1 VTVASAR
8 SGYDAGYYLSRGAER
23 TAGGY
28 YLNAAQAGEP
38 PGRWFGKG
46 AEALGLADGQVVAA
60 EPYRSVYAQI
70 HPQTGQ
76 RMGKAPGGYAKFRE
90 ILARLEAVEPHAT
103 AERRL
108 ELEREA
114 AQQTRRS
121 PVYTDVT
128 IAHQKSIS
136 VLHASFREQARCAHL
151 AGDRARE
158 ELWRAREARVQEI
171 LQEAN
176 HAGLEWMQQMA
187 GFTRTG
193 YHGRRAEGSESGRW
207 ERALP
212 VVTTW
217 LQGTSRDGD
226 PHDHSHNVFAR
237 MAMTQSDGKWR
248 ALDTMSLRHHLGGIE
263 AIVDA
268 RVQSAL
274 TREFGVAWVARPDG
288 RCNEIAGITQEVMDA
303 YSTRTH
309 AVTAEGARLARKWE
323 QKYGRE
329 PNTREMRFILDEANL
344 TSRKSKDDGEIDW
357 DQLAAKWDATI
368 GGKLAAIAEAV
379 CTFGGQVPGTASAGD
394 AGAQVISEALAAV
407 QAKHSTWTRSDLMK
421 YLGRA
426 MGPEFAAMAPDERQD
441 LLFRLTGR
449 ALAGDGV
456 RCLEAPEWPPL
467 PQQLLRD
474 VDGRS
479 VYTRPGVA
487 RYATAGQLE
496 MEDKLIQQAQT
507 QAAPNLSREVA
518 ARLLGAGAATLE
530 GQLRERAQ
538 DATQYTRTGLRM
550 DQAAAAF
557 HALTSGRRTEVIVG
571 PAGTGKTFTVA
582 AIARAWQQNLG
593 EVIGV
598 ANSQAATDVL
608 IKAGITN
615 SLNST
620 RFLAKIKTGSVRL
633 DAHTLV
639 IIDDGGTESMRHL
652 AKIHDLAGQHNAKV
666 VIAGDP
672 GQLQAV
678 EQGGGMRLLADSN
691 GYCQLAVP
699 VRFRE
704 EWEQQASLALRRG
717 DKSALEVYDQHGRIT
732 GAAQEQ
738 TFATL
743 RKSYV
748 ASRLAREQK
757 LIMAWRREDCREL
770 SRQIRDDLLHLG
782 LVDSTRPVRI
792 AEGAS
797 ASAGDLIVAKE
808 NDHEMVTDETGH
820 TLMNNDIF
828 RIESVT
834 RDGLV
839 VRHVID
845 DKEGVRLADKPVL
858 YPLAKFG
865 TTELAY
871 AVTGHNGMGGT
882 YEAGEALV
890 TGTEPREWLY
900 TAMTRGS
907 RQNTARALTRPAA
920 ADPAPGTRP
929 DPELARQRGVDRERA
944 ALPAEPAEKEEHD
957 REPVAVLADCMD
969 RTEAEPAARAYQR
982 EQLASADHL
991 GLLHARWADL
1001 AGTADRERYRA
1012 LLRDAVP
1019 GQYRG
1024 DLDTPQATWLY
1035 RTMRN
1040 AELAGLDPAEVVTAA
1055 VNSRPLDGA
1064 RDVPSVIDTRLRV
1077 ITQPLI
1083 PIPLTPWS
1091 ERIPQIGDPA
1101 TREYMSEIATAMDA
1115 RTERLG
1121 EHAAE
1126 TAPPWAVTALG
1137 PVPDHPVDR
1146 LDWQQR
1152 ASKIAAYRE
1161 LYGAGSQDDPLGPE
1175 PPATSPE
1182 QRAAWYAGF
1191 AAMTRTDAVDVQSL
1205 PDRSLRHMRESYTS
1219 ETGWAPPHVGRL
1231 LRGVRL
1237 GAEDARLQ
1245 AIRAAA
1251 EAKVARGSGDHEAAA
1266 RHEQLAGS
1274 AGALEGLYRTQEEGL
1289 AKTQEDRDLWDKL
1302 TRGSRYLAVA
1312 ADSELRR
1319 RHPQQTISALRSAEP
1334 VVQDDAQLDRGQQPD
1349 WFARLAGQRRE
1360 FAAKLEE
1367 RQAVTVPAEDPDRE
1381 DEGEAWPLWKAENE
1395 AILQPPKPEIRPA
1408 REVERLAGY
1417 EAGG

>member
-8 SGYDAGYYLSRGAER
+8 SGYDAEYYLNRGAER

-28 YLNAAQAGEP
+28 YMNAAQAGEP

-46 AEALGLADGQVVAA
+46 AEALGLADGQQVAA
-60 EPYRSVYAQI
+60 EPYRSVYAQLD
-70 HPQTGQ
+70 PQTGQ
-76 RMGKAPGGYAKFRE
+76 RMGRAPGGYAKFRE
-90 ILARLEAVEPHAT
+90 ILARLEAAEPHAT

-136 VLHASFREQARCAHL
+136 VLHASFREQARRAHL
-151 AGDRARE
+151 AGDLARE
-158 ELWRAREARVQEI
+158 ELWRAREGLVQEI
-171 LQEAN
+171 LREAN

-193 YHGRRAEGSESGRW
+193 YHGRRVEGSEAGRW

-237 MAMTQSDGKWR
+237 MALTESDAKWR
-248 ALDTMSLRHHLGGIE
+248 ALDTMSLRHHLGGME

-274 TREFGVAWVARPDG
+274 SREFGVAWVARPDG

-303 YSTRTH
+303 YSTRTQ

-344 TSRKSKDDGEIDW
+344 SSRKPKGDGEIDW
-357 DQLAAKWDATI
+357 DKLAAKWDATI

-379 CTFGGQVPGTASAGD
+379 CTFGERAPGSAPPGD
-394 AGAQVISEALAAV
+394 AQEQAIKEALAAV
-407 QAKHSTWTRSDLMK
+407 QAKHSSWTRSDLMK

-441 LLFRLTGR
+441 LLFRLTGQ
-449 ALAGDGV
+449 ALGGDGV

-467 PQQLLRD
+467 PAQLRRD
-474 VDGRS
+474 LDGRS
-479 VYTRPGVA
+479 VYTRPGTA

-496 MEDKLIQQAQT
+496 MEGKLVQQAQA
-507 QAAPNLSREVA
+507 QAAPHLPREVA
-518 ARLLGAGAATLE
+518 ARLLGADAATLE
-530 GQLRERAQ
+530 AQLRQRAQ
-538 DATQYTRTGLRM
+538 DATQRTHTGLRM

-593 EVIGV
+593 EVVGV

-620 RFLAKIKTGSVRL
+620 RFLAKIRVGSVRL
-633 DAHTLV
+633 DPRTLV
-639 IIDDGGTESMRHL
+639 IIDEGSTESMRHL

-678 EQGGGMRLLADSN
+678 EQGGGMRLLADAN
-691 GYCQLAVP
+691 GCCQLAVP

-717 DKSALEVYDQHGRIT
+717 DKSALEAYNQHGRIT
-732 GAAQEQ
+732 GAAREQ
-738 TFATL
+738 AFASL

-748 ASRLAREQK
+748 ASHLVGEQK

-770 SRQIRDDLLHLG
+770 SRQIRDDLIHLG
-782 LVDSTRPVRI
+782 LIDGTESAGI

-797 ASAGDLIVAKE
+797 ASADDLIVARE
-808 NDHEMVTDETGH
+808 NDHDMVTDETGH

-828 RIESVT
+828 RVESAT

-839 VRHVID
+839 VRRVID
-845 DKEGVRLADKPVL
+845 DKDQVRLADTPVL
-858 YPLAKFG
+858 YPTAKFG

-871 AVTGHNGMGGT
+871 VVTGHNGMGGT

-890 TGTEPREWLY
+890 TGAEPREWLY
-900 TAMTRGS
+900 TAMTRGW
-907 RQNTARALTRPAA
+907 RQNTARAVTQPTT
-920 ADPAPGTRP
+920 ADPAPSTRP
-929 DPELARQRGVDRERA
+929 DPELARQREVDRERA
-944 ALPAEPAEKEEHD
+944 GLPAEAAEKDEHD
-957 REPVAVLADCMD
+957 REPVAVLADCLD
-969 RTEAEPAARAYQR
+969 RTEAEPAARAYQGER
-982 EQLASADHL
+982 LANADHL
-991 GLLHARWADL
+991 GMLHARWADL
-1001 AGTADRERYRA
+1001 AGKADRERYRG
-1012 LLRDAVP
+1012 LVRDAVP
-1019 GQYRG
+1019 GLYRN

-1040 AELAGLDPAEVVTAA
+1040 AELAGLDLAEAVSAA
-1055 VNSRPLDGA
+1055 VNSRPLEGA
-1064 RDVPSVIDTRLRV
+1064 RDVPSVIDARMRV
-1077 ITQPLI
+1077 MTQPLI
-1083 PIPLTPWS
+1083 PMPLKPWS
-1091 ERIPQIGDPA
+1091 ERVPEIHDPEI
-1101 TREYMSEIATAMDA
+1101 REYVTEIAKAMDA

-1121 EHAAE
+1121 EHAVE
-1126 TAPPWAVTALG
+1126 TAPPWAAAALG

-1152 ASKIAAYRE
+1152 ASKIGAYRE
-1161 LYGAGSQDDPLGPE
+1161 LYGIESQDDPLAPE

-1191 AAMTRTDAVDVQSL
+1191 AAMTGTDAVDVRGL
-1205 PDRSLRHMRESYTS
+1205 PDQSLRHMRESYTS
-1219 ETGWAPPHVGRL
+1219 ETGWAPPHVGKV

-1245 AIRAAA
+1245 AIRADA
-1251 EAKVARGSGDHEAAA
+1251 EAKVARASGHHEAGA
-1266 RHEQLAGS
+1266 RHEHLAGS
-1274 AGALEGLYRTQEEGL
+1274 ASALEGLYRTQEKEL
-1289 AKTQEDRDLWDKL
+1289 AKTQEDRDVWDKL
-1302 TRGSRYLAVA
+1302 TRGSRHLAVA

-1319 RHPQQTISALRSAEP
+1319 RHPQRAISPLRSAEP
-1334 VVQDDAQLDRGQQPD
+1334 AVPQDAGLHEMQKTD
-1349 WFARLAGQRRE
+1349 WFARLAEQRRE

-1367 RQAVTVPAEDPDRE
+1367 RQAVTVPAEDPDWQ

-1417 EAGG
+1417 EAGS

>member
-8 SGYDAGYYLSRGAER
+8 SGYDAEYYLNRGAER

-28 YLNAAQAGEP
+28 YMNAAQAGEP

-46 AEALGLADGQVVAA
+46 AEALGLADGQAVAA
-60 EPYRSVYAQI
+60 GPYRSVYAQV

-76 RMGKAPGGYAKFRE
+76 RMGRAPGGYAEFKA
-90 ILARLEAVEPHAT
+90 ILARLEAAEPHAT

-136 VLHASFREQARCAHL
+136 VLHASFREQARRAHM
-151 AGDRARE
+151 AGDLARE
-158 ELWRAREARVQEI
+158 QLWRAREARVQEI

-176 HAGLEWMQQMA
+176 HAGLEWMQEMA

-193 YHGRRAEGSESGRW
+193 YHGRRVEGAEAGRW

-237 MAMTQSDGKWR
+237 MALTDSDGKWR
-248 ALDTMSLRHHLGGIE
+248 ALDTMSVRHHLGGME

-274 TREFGVAWVARPDG
+274 SREFGVAWVPRPDG

-303 YSTRTH
+303 YSTRTQ
-309 AVTAEGARLARKWE
+309 AVTAEGARLADKWQE
-323 QKYGRE
+323 KYGRE

-344 TSRKSKDDGEIDW
+344 SSRKSKGGGEIDW
-357 DQLAAKWDATI
+357 DKLAAKWDTAI

-379 CTFGGQVPGTASAGD
+379 CDFRSQAPCTAPSRD
-394 AGAQVISEALAAV
+394 TQAQVIKEALAAV

-426 MGPEFAAMAPDERQD
+426 MGPEFTAMAPQARQD
-441 LLFRLTGR
+441 LLLQLTDQ
-449 ALAGDGV
+449 ALDGDGV
-456 RCLEAPEWPPL
+456 RCLEAPEWPPAP
-467 PQQLLRD
+467 PQLRREL
-474 VDGRS
+474 DGRS
-479 VYTRPGVA
+479 VYTRPGTA

-496 MEDKLIQQAQT
+496 TEEKLVQQAQK
-507 QAAPNLSREVA
+507 QGAPRVPREAA
-518 ARLLGAGAATLE
+518 ARLLGADAATLE
-530 GQLRERAQ
+530 AHLRERAQ
-538 DATQYTRTGLRM
+538 DATQRTQTGLRM

-557 HALTSGRRTEVIVG
+557 HALTSSRRTEVIVG

-582 AIARAWQQNLG
+582 AIARAWQQNIG
-593 EVIGV
+593 KVIGV

-608 IKAGITN
+608 IKAGVTD

-620 RFLAKIKTGSVRL
+620 RFLAKIQAGSVRL
-633 DAHTLV
+633 DPRTLV
-639 IIDDGGTESMRHL
+639 IIDEGSTESMRHL
-652 AKIHDLAGQHNAKV
+652 AQVHDLAGQHNAKV
-666 VIAGDP
+666 VITGDP

-691 GYCQLAVP
+691 GYSQLAVP

-717 DKSALEVYDQHGRIT
+717 DKSALEAYDQYGRIT
-732 GAAQEQ
+732 GASREQ
-738 TFATL
+738 AFAAL

-748 ASRLAREQK
+748 VSRLADEQK

-782 LVDSTRPVRI
+782 LVDGTRSVRI
-792 AEGAS
+792 ADGAS
-797 ASAGDLIVAKE
+797 ASAGDLIVARE
-808 NDHEMVTDETGH
+808 NDHDLVTDETGH

-828 RIESVT
+828 RVESVT
-834 RDGLV
+834 GEGLV

-845 DKEGVRLADKPVL
+845 DKDGVRLADNPVL
-858 YPLAKFG
+858 YSSAKFG

-871 AVTGHNGMGGT
+871 AVTAHNGMGGT

-900 TAMTRGS
+900 TAMTRGW
-907 RQNTARALTRPAA
+907 RQNTARAITQPTV

-929 DPELARQRGVDRERA
+929 APELARQREVDRERA
-944 ALPAEPAEKEEHD
+944 GLPAEPAKKEEDD
-957 REPVAVLADCMD
+957 REPIAVLADCMD

-982 EQLASADHL
+982 ERLASADHL
-991 GLLHARWADL
+991 GMLHARWADL
-1001 AGTADRERYRA
+1001 TGKADRERYRA

-1019 GQYRG
+1019 EQYRS

-1035 RTMRN
+1035 RTMRS
-1040 AELAGLDPAEVVTAA
+1040 AELAGLDPAETVTAA
-1055 VNSRPLDGA
+1055 VNSRPLEGA
-1064 RDVPSVIDTRLRV
+1064 RDIPSVIDARMRV
-1077 ITQPLI
+1077 MTQPLI
-1083 PIPLTPWS
+1083 PLPLEPWS
-1091 ERIPQIGDPA
+1091 DRVPEIEDPEI
-1101 TREYMSEIATAMDA
+1101 REYVAEIAKAMDA

-1126 TAPPWAVTALG
+1126 TAPPWALTALG
-1137 PVPDHPVDR
+1137 AVPDHPVDR

-1152 ASKIAAYRE
+1152 ASKIGAYRE
-1161 LYGAGSQDDPLGPE
+1161 LHGIESQDDPLGPE
-1175 PPATSPE
+1175 PPGTAPE

-1191 AAMTRTDAVDVQSL
+1191 AAMTRTDAVDVRSL
-1205 PDRSLRHMRESYTS
+1205 PDQSLRHMRESYKS

-1237 GAEDARLQ
+1237 AAEDARLQ
-1245 AIRAAA
+1245 AIRGGA
-1251 EAKVARGSGDHEAAA
+1251 EAEVARASGDREAAA
-1266 RHEQLAGS
+1266 RHDQLAGS
-1274 AGALEGLYRTQEEGL
+1274 ASALEGLYHKQEDEL
-1289 AKTQEDRDLWDKL
+1289 AKTQEDRDLWEKV
-1302 TRGSRYLAVA
+1302 TGGSRHLAVA

-1319 RHPQQTISALRSAEP
+1319 RHPEQAFSPLRSAEP
-1334 VVQDDAQLDRGQQPD
+1334 SVPQETGLDRDQEAD
-1349 WFARLAGQRRE
+1349 WFAKLAQQRRE
-1360 FAAKLEE
+1360 FAAKLQE
-1367 RQAVTVPAEDPDRE
+1367 RQAVTVPAEDPDWE
-1381 DEGEAWPLWKAENE
+1381 DEGEAWPLRKAENE

-1408 REVERLAGY
+1408 REVERLAGR
-1417 EAGG
+1417 EAGS

>member
-8 SGYDAGYYLSRGAER
+8 SGYDAEYYLNPGAER

-46 AEALGLADGQVVAA
+46 AETLGLADGQPVSA
-60 EPYRSVYAQI
+60 EPYRSVYAQVN
-70 HPQTGQ
+70 PQTGQ
-76 RMGKAPGGYAKFRE
+76 RMGRALGGYPKFRE
-90 ILARLEAVEPHAT
+90 ILARLEAAEPHAT

-136 VLHASFREQARCAHL
+136 VLHASFREQARRAHL

-176 HAGLEWMQQMA
+176 HAGLEWIQEMA

-193 YHGRRAEGSESGRW
+193 YHGRRVEGSEAGRW

-237 MAMTQSDGKWR
+237 MALTESDGKWR
-248 ALDTMSLRHHLGGIE
+248 ALDTMSLRHHLGGME

-274 TREFGVAWVARPDG
+274 SREFGIAWVRRPDG

-303 YSTRTH
+303 YSTRTQ
-309 AVTAEGARLARKWE
+309 AVTAEGARLARKWKV
-323 QKYGRE
+323 KYGRE

-344 TSRKSKDDGEIDW
+344 SSRKPKGDGGIDW
-357 DQLAAKWDATI
+357 DKLAAKWDATI
-368 GGKLAAIAEAV
+368 GGKLAAIAAAV
-379 CTFGGQVPGTASAGD
+379 CNFGGQASGSAPPRD
-394 AGAQVISEALAAV
+394 AQAQVTKEALAAV
-407 QAKHSTWTRSDLMK
+407 QARHSTWTRSDLMK

-426 MGPEFAAMAPDERQD
+426 MGPEFAAMAPEERQD
-441 LLFRLTGR
+441 LLFRLTGQ
-449 ALAGDGV
+449 ALGGDGV
-456 RCLEAPEWPPL
+456 RCLEAPEWPPV
-467 PQQLLRD
+467 PQQLLREL
-474 VDGRS
+474 DGRS
-479 VYTRPGVA
+479 VYTRPGAA

-496 MEDKLIQQAQT
+496 MEGKLIQQAQT
-507 QAAPNLSREVA
+507 QGAPRLPCEVA
-518 ARLLGAGAATLE
+518 ARLLGADAATLE
-530 GQLRERAQ
+530 AQLRQRAQ
-538 DATQYTRTGLRM
+538 DATQRAHTGLRM

-557 HALTSGRRTEVIVG
+557 YALTSGRRTEVIVG

-582 AIARAWQQNLG
+582 ALAHAWQQNIG
-593 EVIGV
+593 EVVGV

-620 RFLAKIKTGSVRL
+620 RFLAKMRAGSVRL
-633 DAHTLV
+633 DPRTLV
-639 IIDDGGTESMRHL
+639 IIDEGSTESMRHL
-652 AKIHDLAGQHNAKV
+652 AEIHDLAGQHNAKV

-691 GYCQLAVP
+691 GCCQLAVP

-717 DKSALEVYDQHGRIT
+717 DKSALEAYDQHGRIT
-732 GAAQEQ
+732 GAAREQ
-738 TFATL
+738 AFAAL

-748 ASRLAREQK
+748 ASRLAGEQK

-782 LVDSTRPVRI
+782 LVDGTRPVRI
-792 AEGAS
+792 AEGAC
-797 ASAGDLIVAKE
+797 ASAGDLIVARE
-808 NDHEMVTDETGH
+808 NDHDLVTDETGH

-828 RIESVT
+828 RVESVT
-834 RDGLV
+834 RDALV
-839 VRHVID
+839 VRRVID

-858 YPLAKFG
+858 YPSAKFG

-871 AVTGHNGMGGT
+871 AVTGHTGMGGT

-900 TAMTRGS
+900 TAMTRGW
-907 RQNTARALTRPAA
+907 RQNTARAVTQPTT
-920 ADPAPGTRP
+920 ADPGPGTRP
-929 DPELARQRGVDRERA
+929 DPELARQRDVDRERA
-944 ALPAEPAEKEEHD
+944 GLPAEVAAKEEHD
-957 REPVAVLADCMD
+957 REPVAVLADCLD

-982 EQLASADHL
+982 ERLGNADHL
-991 GLLHARWADL
+991 GMLHARWADL
-1001 AGTADRERYRA
+1001 TGKADRERYRG
-1012 LLRDAVP
+1012 LVHDAVP
-1019 GQYRG
+1019 GQFRD
-1024 DLDTPQATWLY
+1024 DLDTPQAPWLY

-1040 AELAGLDPAEVVTAA
+1040 AELAGLNLAEAVKAA
-1055 VNSRPLDGA
+1055 VNSRPLGDA
-1064 RDVPSVIDTRLRV
+1064 RDIPSVIDARMRV
-1077 ITQPLI
+1077 MTQPLI
-1083 PIPLTPWS
+1083 PLPLRPWS
-1091 ERIPQIGDPA
+1091 ERVPEIDDPQIY
-1101 TREYMSEIATAMDA
+1101 EYVSEIAKAMDA

-1152 ASKIAAYRE
+1152 ASKIGAYRE

-1191 AAMTRTDAVDVQSL
+1191 ATMTRTDAVDVRSL

-1245 AIRAAA
+1245 AIRAGA
-1251 EAKVARGSGDHEAAA
+1251 EAEVARASGDHEAAA

-1274 AGALEGLYRTQEEGL
+1274 AGALEGLYRKQEEEL
-1289 AKTQEDRDLWDKL
+1289 AQTQQDRDLWDKL
-1302 TRGSRYLAVA
+1302 TRGSRHLAVA

-1319 RHPQQTISALRSAEP
+1319 RHPEQQISQLRSAEP
-1334 VVQDDAQLDRGQQPD
+1334 VIPQDAGLDEAQEPD
-1349 WFARLAGQRRE
+1349 WFARLAEQRRE

-1381 DEGEAWPLWKAENE
+1381 GEGEAWPLWKAENE
-1395 AILQPPKPEIRPA
+1395 AILQLPKPEIRPA
-1408 REVERLAGY
+1408 GEVERLAGY